1 MELNLSRALDILIAQ
16 LFPGPPTAA
25 QSEEAADSATGR
37 RAPVAALCCTC
48 FLMFHGLWRQT
59 LMSTLSALYL
69 QVFNGVYNPVS
80 DAGK

>member
-1 MELNLSRALDILIAQ
+1 MELNLSRVLDILIAK

-48 FLMFHGLWRQT
+48 FLMFHGLGRQT
-59 LMSTLSALYL
+59 
-69 QVFNGVYNPVS
+69 F
-80 DAGK
+80 DI